1 MRHFLTEYPV
11 ADISKIGAEDR
22 VRYCAGLVKVASS
35 DGLDEKE
42 RQAVHDLAGNIGL
55 TAADIDRAEE
65 MAGEKDFGELFGHS
79 TVMEIFAPFLIRDSM
94 IISAADGVLSDEEVA
109 SAIREGKQL
118 GIKEEKIR
126 RIAKAIRLSM
136 EALLVWKKAIQ

>member
-11 ADISKIGAEDR
+11 ADISKIGTEDR
-22 VRYCAGLVKVASS
+22 VRYCAGLIKVAGS

-42 RQAVHDLAGNIGL
+42 RQAIHDLADDIGL
-55 TAADIDRAEE
+55 TAEDIDRAEQ
-65 MAGEKDFGELFGHS
+65 MAGEKEFGELFGRS

-94 IISAADGVLSDEEVA
+94 ITSAADGVLSDEEVA

-118 GIKEEKIR
+118 GVKEKKIR
-126 RIAKAIRLSM
+126 RIAEAIRLSM
-136 EALLVWKKAIQ
+136 EALLAWKEATQ